1 MTLRQQTRD
10 FARPNNALGAL
21 HLIISLAMYFGA
33 IAVGI
38 GFWGN
43 PLVVLLSIVV
53 FAGACVRL
61 FGVQHDNGH
70 LNYFSS
76 RKANVWVGVLLGA
89 FTCNPFHAM
98 RYNHN
103 RHHAYIGNLD
113 HVESHEVWTMSVQ
126 DYLAAP
132 LKTRIVYRVYRSA
145 PVLFC
150 LGPIF
155 VYLIRFRWP
164 RNAMRVGWW
173 DAVIQNLLMAAWW
186 GVLFLMAGW
195 VGIQYIVLALCCT
208 VSVGMVMI
216 YSGHNHE
223 DTYWE
228 RDGDV
233 DFEEASLKGSSV
245 LTFGPIFDFMTFNF
259 AYHDLHHLNS
269 KVPAYYLRACYC
281 ALEDQL
287 DSRRLSAWEAV
298 ASIQWKLWDEENGKM
313 IRFRDLSQPEASL
326 HPAE

>member
-1 MTLRQQTRD
+1 MSIRKETRA
-10 FARPNNALGAL
+10 FARPNNALGAA
-21 HLIISLAMYFGA
+21 HLAISLILYFGSVA
-33 IAVGI
+33 LGI
-38 GFWGN
+38 WFWGN
-43 PLVVLLSIVV
+43 PIIVALSIVI

-76 RKANVWVGVLLGA
+76 RRANVWVGVLLGA

-103 RHHAYIGNLD
+103 RHHAYLGNLD
-113 HVESHEVWTMSVQ
+113 HIESHEVWTMSVRDFQ
-126 DYLAAP
+126 AAP
-132 LKTRIVYRVYRSA
+132 LKTRIIYRVYRSA

-173 DAVIQNLLMAAWW
+173 DAVIQNALMAVWW
-186 GVLFLMAGW
+186 GVLYVLAGW
-195 VGIQYIVLALCCT
+195 TGILYIILALCCT
-208 VSVGMVMI
+208 VSVGMIMI

-223 DTYWE
+223 DTYWQ
-228 RDGDV
+228 RDGEV
-233 DFEEASLKGSSV
+233 DFEDASLKGASV

-269 KVPAYYLRACYC
+269 KIPAYNLKACYK
-281 ALEDQL
+281 AFEDEIP
-287 DSRRLSAWEAV
+287 SIRLTAWEAV
-298 ASIQWKLWDEENGKM
+298 ASIQWKLWDEDQGRM
-313 IRFRDLSQPEASL
+313 VRFKDLRQTNAL
-326 HPAE
+326 MHPAE